1 MSCGGARTARCG
13 GSSGGGGL
21 AGLAVVGSAV
31 PFGVGAVTV
40 GGGGLD
46 LAVMVDPVAGGVK

>member
-1 MSCGGARTARCG
+1 M
-13 GSSGGGGL
+13 
-21 AGLAVVGSAV
+21 AGLAVVGGAV

-46 LAVMVDPVAGGVK
+46 LAVMVDAVAGGVK